1 MKVNK
6 INENE
11 KINEE
16 VKLDVRKRY
25 FDEYSDES
33 DLELTST
40 KEKDMMRSML
50 DDWMC
55 YVRLVRRKLIQVK
68 VERMKVILIVE
79 YLKIVW
85 VNIMW

>member
-16 VKLDVRKRY
+16 IKLDVRKRY

-50 DDWMC
+50 DD
-55 YVRLVRRKLIQVK
+55 
-68 VERMKVILIVE
+68 
-79 YLKIVW
+79 
-85 VNIMW
+85 